1 MRPYFST
8 LMLYF
13 SRRSAVHLLLVML
26 LLHVLIWTV
35 AQALATTNL
44 DRYGDMLENYAWGQV
59 LQWGSFKHP
68 PLFAW
73 VAGLWFR
80 VFPTTDLAYQFMA
93 YLNVALGLAGVYR
106 LALAMR
112 LSVIAL
118 PAVIL
123 LCLAF
128 PYSTLAAKFNANS
141 VLLSVWPWVALAW
154 WHSVHGQ
161 SRQSLYMWSAGFGV
175 LGALAM
181 LGKYYSG
188 VFLLSL
194 FLISFS
200 FADGRRWLFSVR
212 AWLTLIVFMIC
223 LLPHFFWLQQHDFIS
238 LRYVGE
244 QGGDGQ
250 VVWRHILRFALAP
263 ILYWGVPWL
272 ICALIYAPHGQR
284 WRGLSH
290 RLITSWACRGW
301 GDVLFWLAMLPW
313 MISLI
318 FGLTG
323 KVELSLPWAIPV
335 GFAFPLLWLRNLC
348 VDRSGVLAA
357 EPVSSQSNTL
367 LRVFLMILLAVPPLA
382 LVQGWRDAKNGTD
395 NYYLPRREAAQ
406 ALLTEWHTRFPAAKL
421 AWVGGAW
428 GENALLAFYG
438 DASVRVLPGVPD
450 EFPATLSPLSDWQSK
465 PGLLLCPPAAEP
477 ANAQA
482 LCDNQMQVWLRSKN
496 QQTSPLIITIARQGW
511 RFPQNRPYEY
521 HAYAVMP
528 ATIDGR

>member
-1 MRPYFST
+1 MRQYFSSF
-8 LMLYF
+8 MLYL
-13 SRRSAVHLLLVML
+13 SGRSSLRLLIIL
-26 LLHVLIWTV
+26 LFLHVFIWTG
-35 AQALATTNL
+35 AQTLATTNL

-59 LQWGSFKHP
+59 LEWGSFKHP

-106 LALAMR
+106 LVLAMR
-112 LSVIAL
+112 LSAIAL

-154 WHSVHGQ
+154 WRCIHAQSGQ
-161 SRQSLYMWSAGFGV
+161 SALIWSVWFGV
-175 LGALAM
+175 AAALAM
-181 LGKYYSG
+181 LGKYFSG

-194 FLISFS
+194 FLTSLVFT
-200 FADGRRWLFSVR
+200 AGRQWLLSGR
-212 AWLTLIVFMIC
+212 AWLTLFVFIISMS
-223 LLPHFFWLQQHDFIS
+223 PHFFWLQQHDFIS

-263 ILYWGVPWL
+263 FLYWGLPWV
-272 ICALIYAPHGQR
+272 ICALIYAPHELRWCGLPQR
-284 WRGLSH
+284 L
-290 RLITSWACRGW
+290 LKSWACRGW
-301 GDVLFWLAMLPW
+301 SDALFWLATLPW
-313 MISLI
+313 MISLL
-318 FGLTG
+318 FGLSG
-323 KVELSLPWAIPV
+323 KVELSLPWAIPI

-348 VDRSGVLAA
+348 IDSDNVLEA
-357 EPVSSQSNTL
+357 EQVSKQSRAL

-382 LVQGWRDAKNGTD
+382 LVQGWRDAKTGTD

-406 ALLTEWHTRFPAAKL
+406 ALLAQWHTRYPAEKL
-421 AWVGGAW
+421 AWVGGSW

-438 DASVRVLPGVPD
+438 DQSIRVLPGLPD
-450 EFPATLSPLSDWQSK
+450 AFPATLTPLIDWQRK
-465 PGLLLCPPAAEP
+465 PGLLLCPPVAEP

-482 LCDNQMQVWLRSKN
+482 LCDSRMQTWLSSKN
-496 QQTSPLIITIARQGW
+496 QQAAPIIISVARQGW
-511 RFPQNRPYEY
+511 RFPQNRQYEY
-521 HAYAVMP
+521 HAYAYMP
-528 ATIDGR
+528 ATMDGR